1 MDTVVPGINVKPIL
15 KEDGYVYS
23 NGTTVLGADDKA
35 GIAALLE
42 MIQTINEQQLPHGQ
56 IQFIIT
62 VGEEAGLKGA
72 KELDQNLIDAEFG
85 YAVDA
90 SQAVGTTVVGAPTQM
105 IINTTIY
112 GKTAHASKPNKV

>member
-23 NGTTVLGADDKA
+23 DGTTVLGADDKA

-42 MIQTINEQQLPHGQ
+42 MIQTINEQELPHGQ

-62 VGEEAGLKGA
+62 VGEAGLKGA

-90 SQAVGTTVVGAPTQM
+90 SQAVGTTVVGAQL
-105 IINTTIY
+105 
-112 GKTAHASKPNKV
+112 K